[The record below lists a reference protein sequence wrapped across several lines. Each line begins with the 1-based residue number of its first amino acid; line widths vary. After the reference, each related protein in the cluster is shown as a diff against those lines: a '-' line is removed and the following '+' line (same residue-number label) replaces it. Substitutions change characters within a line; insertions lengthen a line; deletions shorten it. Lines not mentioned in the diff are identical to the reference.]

1 MNKFLIGVL
10 VIILIGA
17 GVWAGMEL
25 GKKQGKDLANTN
37 LKQVVDLAFPKPPE
51 DIRMLNG
58 IVKAIYGAAV
68 QFEMDSLE
76 DYLPKTD
83 GTAKA
88 KEIRYAIVTSKTELV
103 RYDMTKIGTDGN
115 PIQTKITIS
124 DLKPGT
130 PITVRAATNIRE
142 MEKIEA
148 SRIETAVY

>member
-1 MNKFLIGVL
+1 MNKYLIGIL
-10 VIILIGA
+10 VIILVVA

-37 LKQVVDLAFPKPPE
+37 LKEVVDLAFPKPPE

-58 IVKAIYGAAV
+58 VVKAVYGAAV
-68 QFEMDSLE
+68 QFEMNSLE

-88 KEIRYAIVTSKTELV
+88 KEVRYAVVTSKTEII
-103 RYDMTKIGTDGN
+103 RFDMNKIGADGN
-115 PIQTKITIS
+115 PPQTKITIN

-130 PITVRAATNIRE
+130 PITVRATENIRST
-142 MEKIEA
+142 EKFEA
-148 SRIETAVY
+148 TRIETANY

>member
-25 GKKQGKDLANTN
+25 GKKQGKESANTN
-37 LKQVVDLAFPKPPE
+37 LQKVVELAFPKPAD
-51 DIRMLNG
+51 DIRDLNG
-58 IVKAIYGAAV
+58 VVKAVYGASV

-83 GTAKA
+83 GTAKI
-88 KEIRYAIVTSKTELV
+88 KEVRYAIVTSQTELI
-103 RYDMTKIGTDGN
+103 RYDMTKIGADGN
-115 PIQTKITIS
+115 PPQIKIVIG

-130 PITVRAATNIRE
+130 PITVRAAENIRDT
-142 MEKIEA
+142 EKFEA
-148 SRIETAVY
+148 TRIETANY